1 MFKTFYRKM
10 LKFEVRFKQANNT
23 INIYDKKYRM
33 DKYPDLPLIKI
44 GVIITG
50 ITLLGGVGSYMFF
63 SKRVHLH
70 IEETGSKIAGKIA
83 NSEEVKKSLVAIMED
98 PEILETSTKLI
109 SQLLKKLS
117 ENPETKAQIVVF
129 LSDIIN
135 DEAIQNNLV
144 TLSINFLNRPEI
156 ETKLSELVIALLSRQ
171 DVNDRINSLVEE
183 TCSHEPNREELSRM
197 IKSVL
202 SNPET
207 KHGLVNLVNA
217 FVWGK

>member
-1 MFKTFYRKM
+1 MISTLYRKI
-10 LKFEVRFKQANNT
+10 LKFKVRFKRANDT

-33 DKYPDLPLIKI
+33 DKYPEFPLIKI
-44 GVIITG
+44 GLIVTG
-50 ITLLGGVGSYMFF
+50 ITVLGSVGSYMFF
-63 SKRVHLH
+63 SKRVHSH
-70 IEETGSKIAGKIA
+70 IEVEGSKIAGKIA
-83 NSEEVKKSLVAIMED
+83 NSDEVKKSLVAIMED
-98 PEILETSTKLI
+98 PEILETSTKLV

-117 ENPETKAQIVVF
+117 ENPETKAQIVTF
-129 LSDIIN
+129 LTDIIN

-171 DVNDRINSLVEE
+171 DVNDRINRLVEE
-183 TCSHEPNREELSRM
+183 TCTHEPNREELSRM

-202 SNPET
+202 SNPGT
-207 KHGLVNLVNA
+207 KQGLVNLVNA